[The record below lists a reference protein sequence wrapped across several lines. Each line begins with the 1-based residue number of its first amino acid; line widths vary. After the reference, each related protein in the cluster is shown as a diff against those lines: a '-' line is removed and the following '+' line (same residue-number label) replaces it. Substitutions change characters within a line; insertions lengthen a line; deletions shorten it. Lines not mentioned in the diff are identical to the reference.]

1 MIELQTFASVILG
14 LIVGSFLS
22 MLIPRLHDGKKGI
35 VVGRSE
41 CPHCH
46 HTLGALDLIPLLSYC
61 FLRGH
66 CRHCKAPISAWY
78 PLTELATALLFGALF
93 LHEGNWLNFL
103 WLAPLFAVLLFI
115 FFYDLRYKEIHDGV
129 MLPGIVWALL
139 ASWQIGD
146 LKMSLIGAAIAVIF
160 FGTQYLLSKGKW
172 IGSGDIRIGAFIG
185 IILGWQGTLIGLF
198 LSYIL
203 GSVIGIAMLATGKA
217 TAKTAVPLGPFLVL
231 GTLLTFFW
239 GDPLLQFY
247 LSLNSL

>member
-1 MIELQTFASVILG
+1 MNEFQTLISVMLG

-35 VVGRSE
+35 VAGRSE
-41 CPHCH
+41 CPTCG
-46 HTLGALDLIPLLSYC
+46 HTLGALDLFPLFSYL

-66 CRHCKAPISAWY
+66 CRHCKATISAWY
-78 PLTELATALLFGALF
+78 PLTELATGLLFGALF
-93 LHEGNWLNFL
+93 LREGDWIHFL
-103 WLAPLFAVLLFI
+103 WLAPIFTVLIFI

-129 MLPGIVWALL
+129 MLPGILWALVV
-139 ASWQIGD
+139 SWQIGD
-146 LKMSLIGAAIAVIF
+146 LKMSLIGAAIAMIF
-160 FGTQYLLSKGKW
+160 FGTQYLLSRGKW

-185 IILGWQGTLIGLF
+185 IILGWKGTLIGLF

-203 GSVIGIAMLATGKA
+203 GSLIGITMLTTGKA

-247 LSLNSL
+247 LRMNNL